1 MKKIFSM
8 FALLLM
14 LFVSVSLMAQPS
26 PPVLIAPPNNATG
39 VSLFPTFD
47 WNDVSGATSYR
58 IQIFTGA
65 TTVLDQS
72 GITAS
77 QYAIVSAVLAYST
90 QYYWRVNAT
99 GGTGTSNWSQQ
110 WYFTTQDAPP
120 GIPTL
125 LSPINGAVNIS
136 LTPTLNWNAVPN
148 AGFYRM
154 QVSTD
159 NAFNTTVL
167 DVTGLVNA
175 GYAIQPGVLSNG
187 VQYYWR
193 VNATNTGGTSNWS
206 TVWNFT
212 TILAAP
218 APPNLLLPVNGAIG
232 VSTQPILD
240 WSDVPGAATYHLQI
254 SLNNSFTAL
263 ALDQSGITVST
274 YTVGPGILSGTQQY
288 FWRVSSVNVGGEG
301 LWSTVFNFTTTIGAP
316 AAPVLVSPPNNS
328 TGASLTPI
336 LDWNNV
342 IGATS
347 YRVQLSLS
355 PSFTTTIVNQ
365 VTGANSQYQVFPAL
379 NFNTTYYWR
388 ANATNAGGTSTWSE
402 VWQFTTMISPPLAP
416 TLLLPVNNAT
426 GVSLTPFMDWTDVSG
441 AVTYRLQVATNNTFT
456 NVVYNNVAITTSGF
470 TLPSGYLIGSTQYFW
485 RVAAINSGGQGPYS
499 NPTFSFTTRQTFFL
513 SLKVYLEGF
522 YNGTSQVKD
531 SMKVYL
537 RNPTTPFALRDSS
550 NAIVD
555 STGNTII
562 SFANA
567 TNGSYYIIVKH
578 RNHLETWTAAPM
590 SFSTGNVT
598 TYNFTD
604 NITKAYGSNLKQVG
618 SAFVLYGG
626 DANQDGYVD
635 PTDYTYYKSQFGLSG
650 YKSADFNGDGF
661 VDGYDAPILYNNF
674 GKSYAR
680 PF

>member
-1 MKKIFSM
+1 MKKIFST

-14 LFVSVSLMAQPS
+14 LFFSVGVMAQPS
-26 PPVLIAPPNNATG
+26 PPVLLAPPNNATN

-47 WNDVSGATSYR
+47 WTDVSGATSYR
-58 IQIFTGA
+58 LQIFTGA

-99 GGTGTSNWSQQ
+99 GASGTSQWSTQF
-110 WYFTTQDAPP
+110 YFTTQNAPP
-120 GIPTL
+120 AVPVL

-136 LTPTLNWNAVPN
+136 LTPTLNWNPVSN
-148 AGFYRM
+148 AEFYRL

-159 NAFNTTVL
+159 NAFATTVI

-175 GYAIQPGVLSNG
+175 GFAVQPGTLQNG

-193 VNATNTGGTSNWS
+193 VNATNAGGTSDWS

-212 TILAAP
+212 TIVAAP
-218 APPNLLLPVNGAIG
+218 NAPNLLLPVNGATG
-232 VSTQPILD
+232 VSTQPTMD
-240 WSDVPGAATYHLQI
+240 WSDVSGATTYHLQI
-254 SLNNSFTAL
+254 SFNNQFNAL
-263 ALDQSGITVST
+263 ALDQTGITTST
-274 YTVGPGILSGTQQY
+274 FVVGPGILSGTTQY
-288 FWRVSSVNVGGEG
+288 YWRVSASNVGGEG
-301 LWSTVFNFTTTIGAP
+301 LWSSVFNFTTTIGAP
-316 AAPVLVSPPNNS
+316 AAPILVSPPNNS
-328 TGASLTPI
+328 TGTSLTPI

-342 IGATS
+342 PGATS
-347 YRVQLSLS
+347 YRVQLSTS
-355 PSFTTTIVNQ
+355 PAFTTTIVNQ
-365 VTGANSQYQVFPAL
+365 LTGAASQYQVTVPLAY
-379 NFNTTYYWR
+379 NTTYYWR
-388 ANATNAGGTSTWSE
+388 ANAINAGGTSSWSE
-402 VWQFTTMISPPLAP
+402 VWQFTTLIAPPTAP
-416 TLLLPVNNAT
+416 TLLLPVNNAA
-426 GVSLTPFMDWTDVSG
+426 GVSLTPFMDWSDVSG
-441 AVTYRLQVATNNTFT
+441 ATTYRLQVATNNTFA
-456 NVVYNNVAITTSGF
+456 NIVYNNTGITTSEF

-499 NPTFSFTTRQTFFL
+499 AVFNFTTQQTFFL
-513 SLKVYLEGF
+513 NLKVYLEGF
-522 YNGTSQVKD
+522 FNGTSQVKD

-537 RNPTTPFALRDSS
+537 RNATTPFALKDSS

-555 STGNTII
+555 STGNTSL
-562 SFANA
+562 SFAKA
-567 TNGSYYIIVKH
+567 TNGSYYIVVKH
-578 RNHLETWTAAPM
+578 RNHLETWSAAPQV
-590 SFSTGNVT
+590 FSTGNVT
-598 TYNFTD
+598 NFNFTD

-618 SAFVLYGG
+618 SVFVLYGG

-635 PTDYTYYKSQFGLSG
+635 PMDYTFFKTQFGLSG

-661 VDGYDAPILYNNF
+661 IDGYDSPILYNNF